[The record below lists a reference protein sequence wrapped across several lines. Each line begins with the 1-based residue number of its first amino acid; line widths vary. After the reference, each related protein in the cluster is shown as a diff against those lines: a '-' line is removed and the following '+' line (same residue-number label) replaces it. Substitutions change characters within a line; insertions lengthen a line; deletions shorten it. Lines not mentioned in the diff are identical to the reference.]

1 MRLALVLALITTL
14 VSTPLAAVAG
24 DAHGASQV
32 QPDRER
38 TRADRRV
45 PGFST
50 PAEAFRRHER
60 RVFVVPQLVFVSPG
74 RCWQAG
80 YWSYQWVPQ
89 SYSYSTWVAGQW
101 SPEGDWIEGHY
112 EPAWYTTGYYQPLW
126 TEGYWTRC

>member
-14 VSTPLAAVAG
+14 VSTPLAAVAS
-24 DAHGASQV
+24 DAPGASQV

-60 RVFVVPQLVFVSPG
+60 PVFVVPQLVFVSPG